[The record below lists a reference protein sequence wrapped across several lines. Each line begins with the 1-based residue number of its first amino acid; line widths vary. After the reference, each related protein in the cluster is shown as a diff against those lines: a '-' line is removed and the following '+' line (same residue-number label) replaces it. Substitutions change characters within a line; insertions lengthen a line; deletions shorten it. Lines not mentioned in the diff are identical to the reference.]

1 MNSNEGKNKGRAS
14 HSNLAFL
21 QVCVELRYELS
32 QALLKKDEVER
43 ELRDVS
49 TKTGRQ
55 TEKAAQ
61 VGGSQDF
68 LEQFNNLSSRVP
80 ASGVSNV
87 ASGIALKTK

>member
-1 MNSNEGKNKGRAS
+1 M
-14 HSNLAFL
+14 
-21 QVCVELRYELS
+21 ELRYELS
-32 QALLKKDEVER
+32 QALLKRDEAER

-49 TKTGRQ
+49 TKTGRR

-61 VGGSQDF
+61 VGGSQDL

-87 ASGIALKTK
+87 ASSIALRTK